1 MWESESEGHVGE
13 RGLVPVG
20 GGSSGRHDPLKNDGF
35 VRRDQS
41 WYVNSDIPSD
51 LLVKVGD
58 MSFHLHKY
66 PMISRSGR
74 MSRVIYETA
83 SSSAHAAV
91 ADQDT
96 AVVILDD
103 LPGGAES
110 FELAARFCYGMA
122 VDLTAGNISGLR
134 CAAEYLE
141 MTEDLEEGNLI
152 FKTEA
157 FLSYVVLSSWRDSIA
172 VLKSCEGLS
181 PWAENLQI
189 VRRCSESIAWKACA
203 NPRGVRW
210 AYTGSRPPR
219 AGGTASPRWNLG
231 GSGGGDSKESSPSRQ
246 AVPPA
251 DWWFED
257 VSVLRIDHFVRVVTA
272 IKGLSKDVPAGV
284 GATLDEPWAQAS
296 TCGGGSSGLHMMII
310 SGGGAKKD
318 ETFGASS
325 SAPAREQ
332 RMVVESLISI
342 IPPQRDSVSCGFLLR
357 LLRLAVMLKAAPA
370 LVTEL
375 EKRVGMQLEQAS
387 PADLLVPSYGRADTA
402 YDVDLVQRLVEH
414 FLVQEPQPA
423 AEGPVPVVGPPGGG
437 GEQGP
442 QMMMMNA
449 KARVARLLDSYL
461 SEVSRD
467 RNLSLTKFQVLAE
480 SLPESARS
488 CDDGLYRAVDS
499 YLKAHPTLTE
509 HERKR
514 LCRVM
519 DCQKLSFDACMHAA
533 QNERLPLRVVVQVL
547 FSESRLRSAT
557 HSQSSGCSS
566 SALINNKPTAAMTK
580 RRRGGS
586 CWTARRSRS
595 RTVPQLQ
602 LREQQEQEYCTT
614 AQRSFISTR
623 RPAGVKKKTTMWE
636 SESEG
641 HVGERGLVPVGGGS
655 SGRHDPL
662 KNDGFVRR
670 DQSWYV
676 NSDIPSDLLVKVGDM
691 SFHLHKYPMIS
702 RSGRMSR
709 VIYETA
715 SSSAHAAV
723 ADQDTAVVILDDLP
737 GGAESFELA
746 ARFCYGMAVD
756 LTAGNIS
763 GLRCAAEYLEMT
775 EDLEEGNLIFKTE
788 AFLSYVV
795 LSSWRDS
802 IAVLKS
808 CEGLSPW
815 AENLQ
820 IVRRCSESIAWK
832 ACANPRGVRWA
843 YTGSRP
849 PRAGGTASPRWNL
862 GGSGGGDSKESS
874 PSRQAVPPADWW
886 FEDVS
891 VLRIDHFVRVVTA
904 IKVKGMR
911 FDLIGAAITHYASKW
926 LPGLS
931 KDVPAGVGATLDEPW
946 AQASTCGGGSSGLHM
961 MIISGGGAKKDE
973 TFGASSSAPA
983 REQRMVVESLISIII
998 PPQRDSVSCGFL
1010 LRLLRLAVM
1019 LKAAPALVTELE
1031 KRVGMQLEQAS
1042 PADLLVPS
1050 YGRADTAYDVDLV
1063 QRLVE
1068 HFLVQEP
1075 QPAAEGP
1082 VPVVGPPGGG
1092 GSRARR

>member
-1 MWESESEGHVGE
+1 MWESESESHVGE

-20 GGSSGRHDPLKNDGF
+20 GGSSGRHDALKNDGF

-91 ADQDT
+91 ADPDT

-103 LPGGAES
+103 LPGGADS

-231 GSGGGDSKESSPSRQ
+231 GGGGSGGLDSKESSPSRQ

-272 IKGLSKDVPAGV
+272 IKVKGMRFDLIGAAITHYASKWLPGLTKDGPAGV
-284 GATLDEPWAQAS
+284 SVVDEPWAQAS
-296 TCGGGSSGLHMMII
+296 TGGGLHMMII
-310 SGGGAKKD
+310 SGGGGAGGKKD
-318 ETFGASS
+318 ETFGAAS

-387 PADLLVPSYGRADTA
+387 PGELLVPSYGRADTA

-414 FLVQEPQPA
+414 FLVQEPQT
-423 AEGPVPVVGPPGGG
+423 AEGGP
-437 GEQGP
+437 
-442 QMMMMNA
+442 A
-449 KARVARLLDSYL
+449 V
-461 SEVSRD
+461 
-467 RNLSLTKFQVLAE
+467 VLAE

-547 FSESRLRSAT
+547 FSEQVKISNAIAN
-557 HSQSSGCSS
+557 SSSSS
-566 SALINNKPTAAMTK
+566 SALINKPTAAMTATTQ
-580 RRRGGS
+580 RQLLDG
-586 CWTARRSRS
+586 T
-595 RTVPQLQ
+595 PQ
-602 LREQQEQEYCTT
+602 
-614 AQRSFISTR
+614 SFQ
-623 RPAGVKKKTTMWE
+623 
-636 SESEG
+636 
-641 HVGERGLVPVGGGS
+641 
-655 SGRHDPL
+655 
-662 KNDGFVRR
+662 DG
-670 DQSWYV
+670 W
-676 NSDIPSDLLVKVGDM
+676 
-691 SFHLHKYPMIS
+691 
-702 RSGRMSR
+702 
-709 VIYETA
+709 
-715 SSSAHAAV
+715 AA
-723 ADQDTAVVILDDLP
+723 
-737 GGAESFELA
+737 
-746 ARFCYGMAVD
+746 
-756 LTAGNIS
+756 
-763 GLRCAAEYLEMT
+763 
-775 EDLEEGNLIFKTE
+775 
-788 AFLSYVV
+788 
-795 LSSWRDS
+795 
-802 IAVLKS
+802 
-808 CEGLSPW
+808 
-815 AENLQ
+815 
-820 IVRRCSESIAWK
+820 
-832 ACANPRGVRWA
+832 
-843 YTGSRP
+843 
-849 PRAGGTASPRWNL
+849 
-862 GGSGGGDSKESS
+862 
-874 PSRQAVPPADWW
+874 
-886 FEDVS
+886 
-891 VLRIDHFVRVVTA
+891 
-904 IKVKGMR
+904 
-911 FDLIGAAITHYASKW
+911 
-926 LPGLS
+926 
-931 KDVPAGVGATLDEPW
+931 
-946 AQASTCGGGSSGLHM
+946 
-961 MIISGGGAKKDE
+961 AKKDINTLKFE
-973 TFGASSSAPA
+973 LESVKAKYLELQHDMDALQKQVAPSPAPGGHNNKASVPGGVKHNNAWSS
-983 REQRMVVESLISIII
+983 
-998 PPQRDSVSCGFL
+998 GWK
-1010 LRLLRLAVM
+1010 RLGRLAKM
-1019 LKAAPALVTELE
+1019 SGADAADGHVAAGTEP
-1031 KRVGMQLEQAS
+1031 GQA
-1042 PADLLVPS
+1042 
-1050 YGRADTAYDVDLV
+1050 GRK
-1063 QRLVE
+1063 
-1068 HFLVQEP
+1068 
-1075 QPAAEGP
+1075 GP
-1082 VPVVGPPGGG
+1082 
-1092 GSRARR
+1092 RRWRNSIS